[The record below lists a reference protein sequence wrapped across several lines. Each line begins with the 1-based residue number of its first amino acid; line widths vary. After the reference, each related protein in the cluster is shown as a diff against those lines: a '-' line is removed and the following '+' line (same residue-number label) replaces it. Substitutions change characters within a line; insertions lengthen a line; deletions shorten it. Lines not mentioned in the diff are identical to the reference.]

1 MLSKAVTYSA
11 TRQVA
16 MVLRRPAMLNR
27 LTLQPTVSP
36 HVRTMSILRP
46 AAVPMS
52 NSVILKRLISTTQP
66 QSHEHKV
73 CWKCNHVVPQIDL
86 HCSNDDCGVIQN
98 TSQDINFFEA
108 LEAGLGE
115 NA

>member
-1 MLSKAVTYSA
+1 MRS
-11 TRQVA
+11 
-16 MVLRRPAMLNR
+16 
-27 LTLQPTVSP
+27 
-36 HVRTMSILRP
+36 

-52 NSVILKRLISTTQP
+52 NSILLKRLISTTQP
-66 QSHEHKV
+66 QTHEHKV
-73 CWKCNHVVPQIDL
+73 CWKCNHIVPQIDL

-98 TSQDINFFEA
+98 TPQDINFFEA